1 MPGCRSS
8 VVWAGVCLALQ
19 LGCGSL
25 SAARPQLDLTGAWG
39 FYPDVGDSALEGVT
53 VKPGRIVVPG
63 AWQAQGY
70 GRPGGAIPAS
80 LLDAR
85 ASPADHLRHNLTAR
99 CLYARVVEVPASW
112 KGRRV
117 FLVVRRV
124 YACADVSVNGKRI
137 GDWEGFCSPFEFDV
151 TDAIT
156 LGARNQI
163 VIGVDNR
170 PHPGRDTYGTANWV
184 GNWGGLGGAVY
195 LEARSPDWL
204 DDVFAM
210 PRITEAQVQLR
221 VTVRTARPD
230 WPATLAIQAEVA
242 PWHATGRSIAPTGRA
257 RRPVPPGGAGEMTFD
272 LPVAMTSPRL
282 WSPEDPFLYVAT
294 VRLVSGGQA
303 LDERQV
309 RFGMRQIT
317 AQGRKL
323 FLNGRPLYLCGYGD
337 DATEPITG
345 MLPADKGLYR
355 KRLALMR
362 SLGFNYVRHH
372 SAVPHDEYLE
382 AADEVGL
389 LVQPEAG
396 MAYTKFWP
404 SGHPLFEK
412 EWPHIIRAFRN
423 HPCIWAW
430 CTGNE
435 LFLRELPEREAGR
448 GSGFTRQDA
457 LALMERA
464 YRQAKALDPTRLVHA
479 SDGGTPQEFTDVFS
493 SGPSDKLD
501 PKPRLLHEYGAYT
514 CSLPDLSLIPRL
526 NGVIRPLTYERAE
539 RYVRQRG
546 LGQVY
551 PRLYQSSLRMRADA
565 QKHYMEAAKASGDNN
580 GYSFWLGVDFPDS
593 PEGCWDEGVLNQLWE
608 PKPCLT
614 NNLPDF
620 TGSTVLLTTA
630 GLDARSFYSGETKR
644 VGLRLWHY
652 GARPIQKARLAWRLR
667 EGDKTLK
674 SGETSGISCG
684 PGETESLGEAVLDGL
699 SAARP
704 QYVTLQV
711 ELRQAGRL
719 MTRNAWEFYAY
730 PRVGRSEALPG
741 VYSEAGPVPGAV
753 EMKADAPIPEDLRL
767 LITRRLKRDRHAA
780 FLGRGNAA
788 VLLLGAGGFKET
800 RAGYFLNQNGGAF
813 GGIIEDHPVFASIPH
828 EGRLHPGLYQ
838 LIAGGGML
846 DAESM
851 PAALRDGSVVWG
863 LRLTAWISPVKD
875 LQRVTLFSDVVTDT
889 RLHLVLC
896 DLDLLADKPECRYVL
911 AKTLDYLLA
920 GQPSRLT
927 RQCAA
932 ADVEKLLH

>member
-8 VVWAGVCLALQ
+8 AVWAGVCLALQ
-19 LGCGSL
+19 LGCGGL
-25 SAARPQLDLTGAWG
+25 SAARPQLDLTGAWD

-85 ASPADHLRHNLTAR
+85 TSPADHLRHNLTAR

-112 KGRRV
+112 NGRRV
-117 FLVVRRV
+117 FLVARRV

-137 GDWEGFCSPFEFDV
+137 GDWEGFCSPFEFERHGRHH
-151 TDAIT
+151 
-156 LGARNQI
+156 LGRSQS
-163 VIGVDNR
+163 NR
-170 PHPGRDTYGTANWV
+170 H
-184 GNWGGLGGAVY
+184 WGGQPSTPGPGHLRHGKLG
-195 LEARSPDWL
+195 W
-204 DDVFAM
+204 
-210 PRITEAQVQLR
+210 QLG
-221 VTVRTARPD
+221 
-230 WPATLAIQAEVA
+230 WF
-242 PWHATGRSIAPTGRA
+242 GR
-257 RRPVPPGGAGEMTFD
+257 
-272 LPVAMTSPRL
+272 
-282 WSPEDPFLYVAT
+282 
-294 VRLVSGGQA
+294 
-303 LDERQV
+303 
-309 RFGMRQIT
+309 
-317 AQGRKL
+317 
-323 FLNGRPLYLCGYGD
+323 
-337 DATEPITG
+337 
-345 MLPADKGLYR
+345 
-355 KRLALMR
+355 
-362 SLGFNYVRHH
+362 
-372 SAVPHDEYLE
+372 
-382 AADEVGL
+382 
-389 LVQPEAG
+389 
-396 MAYTKFWP
+396 
-404 SGHPLFEK
+404 
-412 EWPHIIRAFRN
+412 
-423 HPCIWAW
+423 
-430 CTGNE
+430 
-435 LFLRELPEREAGR
+435 
-448 GSGFTRQDA
+448 
-457 LALMERA
+457 
-464 YRQAKALDPTRLVHA
+464 
-479 SDGGTPQEFTDVFS
+479 
-493 SGPSDKLD
+493 
-501 PKPRLLHEYGAYT
+501 
-514 CSLPDLSLIPRL
+514 
-526 NGVIRPLTYERAE
+526 
-539 RYVRQRG
+539 RG
-546 LGQVY
+546 LSRG
-551 PRLYQSSLRMRADA
+551 
-565 QKHYMEAAKASGDNN
+565 
-580 GYSFWLGVDFPDS
+580 
-593 PEGCWDEGVLNQLWE
+593 

-652 GARPIQKARLAWRLR
+652 GAGPIQKARLAWRLR

-674 SGETSGISCG
+674 SGETSGISCA
-684 PGETESLGEAVLDGL
+684 PGETQSLGEAVLDGL

-719 MTRNAWEFYAY
+719 TTRNAWEFYAY

-753 EMKADAPIPEDLRL
+753 ELKADAPIPEDLRL

-788 VLLLGAGGFKET
+788 VLLLGAGGFEET

-828 EGRLHPGLYQ
+828 EGRLSPGLYQ
-838 LIAGGGML
+838 LIAGGGLL
-846 DAESM
+846 DAEWM